1 MDSPQF
7 FMNMKG
13 EFYMPI
19 TEAWDLLVESG
30 LVSNETLEIITSIN
44 GYSED
49 TLNDVLYVTTG
60 YRNFDQWLEDF

>member
-1 MDSPQF
+1 
-7 FMNMKG
+7 
-13 EFYMPI
+13 MPI

-30 LVSNETLEIITSIN
+30 TVSNETLEIITSIN

-60 YRNFDQWLEDF
+60 YRSFDQWLEDF